1 MAIEIVIKNKS
12 SKKELPPISV
22 LTNGVFKYGS
32 FDGVRLNME
41 EKGPDGSIT
50 MFNPNRIGRGMSV
63 GFGDNEIS
71 LFLPFPTSEEE
82 TYDFYALA
90 TRVADFWNGEVEATQ
105 DGNSFDPYNSDEL
118 IEDAKQTSIIAL
130 KQITDGKIENPILF
144 CAMWAIYLDK
154 SDIEL
159 LKSDEPLKA
168 LSEFMHRMQN
178 IDAYYARPNI
188 MTTKRH
194 DCIFGMYVFTNG
206 IVSIVPAVP
215 RCPFGFKNSRTG
227 QPIVVDD
234 WYICFYSK
242 EEEKVIGHI
251 MYDDFFKVIKNEDFL
266 RYDAQN
272 ILLKGLTREK
282 IDLMIKKFGT
292 LPPT

>member
-22 LTNGVFKYGS
+22 LTNDVFKYGS

-50 MFNPNRIGRGMSV
+50 MFNPARIGRGMSV
-63 GFGDNEIS
+63 GFGNNEIN
-71 LFLPFPTSEEE
+71 LFLPLPTSAEE
-82 TYDFYALA
+82 TDDFYELA
-90 TRVADFWNGEVEATQ
+90 TRVADFWNGEVEALQ
-105 DGNSFDPYNSDEL
+105 DGVEFDPYNSGEFA
-118 IEDAKQTSIIAL
+118 ENTKQTSMVAL
-130 KQITDGKIENPILF
+130 KKLTDGEIQNPILF
-144 CAMWAIYLDK
+144 CARWAIYLDNN
-154 SDIEL
+154 DIDL
-159 LKSDEPLKA
+159 LRVENPLQA
-168 LSEFMHRMQN
+168 LGEFMHKMQN

-194 DCIFGMYVFTNG
+194 DCIFGMYVFTEG
-206 IVSIVPAVP
+206 VVSIVPAIP
-215 RCPFGFKNSRTG
+215 RCPFGFKNAKTG
-227 QPIVVDD
+227 KPIIVED
-234 WYICFYSK
+234 WYICLYARK
-242 EEEKVIGHI
+242 EEKVIGHI

-292 LPPT
+292 LPPN

>member
-22 LTNGVFKYGS
+22 LTNGIFKYGS

-41 EKGPDGSIT
+41 ERGPDGSIT
-50 MFNPNRIGRGMSV
+50 MFNPERIGRGISV
-63 GFGDNEIS
+63 DFGDNEIR
-71 LFLPFPTSEEE
+71 LLLPLPTSSDE
-82 TYDFYALA
+82 TNDFYKLVAS
-90 TRVADFWNGEVEATQ
+90 VADFWNGEVEAVQ
-105 DGNSFDPYNSDEL
+105 DENTFDPYNSDEL
-118 IEDAKQTSIIAL
+118 VENTKQASIIEL
-130 KQITDGKIENPILF
+130 KRLTDGEIKKPILF
-144 CAMWAIYLDK
+144 CARWAIYLDD

-159 LKSDEPLKA
+159 IKSDKPLES
-168 LSEFMHRMQN
+168 LGEFMHRMQN

-194 DCIFGMYVFTNG
+194 DCIFGMYIFTEG

-215 RCPFGFKNSRTG
+215 RCPFGFKNAKTG
-227 QPIVVDD
+227 KPIVVED
-234 WYICFYSK
+234 WYICFYSR

-251 MYDDFFKVIKNEDFL
+251 IYDDFFKVIKNEDFL
-266 RYDAQN
+266 RYDGQN

-282 IDLMIKKFGT
+282 IDIMIKKFGT
-292 LPPT
+292 LPPN